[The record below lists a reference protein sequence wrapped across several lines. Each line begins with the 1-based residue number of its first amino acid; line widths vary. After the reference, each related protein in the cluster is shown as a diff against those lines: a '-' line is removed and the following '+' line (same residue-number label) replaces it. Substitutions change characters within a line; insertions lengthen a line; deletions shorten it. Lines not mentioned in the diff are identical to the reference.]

1 MMPSFWIRGDS
12 SKITLSLDPL
22 WLNLSSGKWQIAI
35 ASTVFIQKTQDPPQY
50 IPPLLLTSNIVS
62 SQYSN

>member
-12 SKITLSLDPL
+12 SKITLILDPL
-22 WLNLSSGKWQIAI
+22 WLNLSAGKWQIAI
-35 ASTVFIQKTQDPPQY
+35 ASIVFIQKSQDPPQY

-62 SQYSN
+62 AQYSN